1 LVSRMDAFV
10 PPWATERGWDGVA
23 GATGAGFPTAPAPQ
37 PQRIREKPKP
47 SMAANPWEGVLGPSA
62 VESAFTVKTHIRADV
77 STLIKTRPEVWK
89 AGKQPTQVSNA
100 PLPGTKCEAAAAKR
114 TPSHLRGNEK
124 ASRGVVAAHERLPD
138 ATTIKATKVSVA
150 GGMMTVRPKR
160 TVIPA
165 SSMSAASLAA
175 LSELCDSSELPERA
189 QSAPVLEDSQFSR
202 STRRPE
208 SEAELQAFVRD
219 LKAQFSKLQ
228 QTAAG
233 KEAELERLRAAA
245 ERTCKDEEHAWEADK
260 DFEDFKQ
267 RIEARNAS
275 IEDSLPNLSKQKHE
289 LDDVIKRLQ
298 KANKIMNNRLAQC
311 R

>member
-1 LVSRMDAFV
+1 M
-10 PPWATERGWDGVA
+10 
-23 GATGAGFPTAPAPQ
+23 
-37 PQRIREKPKP
+37 
-47 SMAANPWEGVLGPSA
+47 
-62 VESAFTVKTHIRADV
+62 